1 VGRRLISL
9 RGGLLAGLVVVLVA
23 VPSPAVAQ
31 EAGACSKVVAPG
43 GSVQRLADLLAPGE
57 VGCLRAGTYTEAV
70 TVSNGGAPGQ
80 PLTLRSYPGEVATLI
95 GRLVIQKSANHVTV
109 EQLVL
114 DGQNR
119 DRLPSPTV
127 NGDHVTFRLNDVTNS
142 HSAIC
147 FVIGASN
154 VDNSVKWGRAQDTL
168 IEGNRIHG
176 CGVLPAANHDHGI
189 YVEGADDT
197 RIQGNWIYDNAD
209 RGVQLYP
216 DAQRSVVI
224 GNVIDGNGTGV
235 VFSGEGGATSNDNL
249 VAGNVITNSRLR
261 PNVESW
267 WGGPEV
273 GRGNVLRDNCV
284 SGGPRD
290 DGNGGINAADG
301 GFSSRRNRAA
311 APGFVNRAAKDF
323 RLAPDSPCRSL
334 HGAANNVPGVGGSV
348 PVTARRAARRP
359 ALRLRVRPGFV
370 RHGRRT
376 LIRGHVDLKRVKSGR
391 RVTILARGKRG
402 RHVIGR
408 SKVLAGGAFRLTRR
422 LHPHGRTV
430 RLVAV
435 VRGVGR
441 SRAVRLHVRR

>member
-1 VGRRLISL
+1 MVVGLV
-9 RGGLLAGLVVVLVA
+9 GGLFT
-23 VPSPAVAQ
+23 VPAPASAQ
-31 EAGACSKVVAPG
+31 DPAACSKVAAPG
-43 GSVQRLADLLAPGE
+43 DSVQRLADSLSPGE
-57 VGCLRAGTYTEAV
+57 VGCLRAGTYQEAV

-80 PLTLRSYPGEVATLI
+80 PLTLRSYPGEVATLV

-127 NGDHVTFRLNDVTNS
+127 NGDHVTFRLNDVANS

-154 VDNSVKWGRAQDTL
+154 VDNSVKWGRAQHTL
-168 IEGNRIHG
+168 IEGNRIHD

-197 RIQGNWIYDNAD
+197 RIQNNWIYDNAD

-273 GRGNVLRDNCV
+273 GHGNVLRDNCV

-290 DGNGGINAADG
+290 DGNGGINSADG
-301 GFSSRRNRAA
+301 GFSSRGNRAA
-311 APGFVNRAAKDF
+311 GPGFVNRAAKDF

-334 HGAANNVPGVGGSV
+334 HGSADTVPGVGGSV
-348 PVTARRAARRP
+348 PVTARRSARPRP
-359 ALRLRVRPGFV
+359 LRLRVRPGVV
-370 RHGRRT
+370 RHGGRT
-376 LIRGHVDLKRVKSGR
+376 VIRGHVDLSRVNAGR

-402 RHVIGR
+402 MHVIGR
-408 SKVLAGGAFRLTRR
+408 SKVLAGGRFRLTRR
-422 LHPHGRTV
+422 LRPHGRTV

>member
-1 VGRRLISL
+1 MVACLV
-9 RGGLLAGLVVVLVA
+9 AGLAA
-23 VPSPAVAQ
+23 VPGAASAQ
-31 EAGACSKVVAPG
+31 DAAACSKVAAPG
-43 GSVQRLADLLAPGE
+43 DSVQRLADSLSPGE
-57 VGCLRAGTYTEAV
+57 VGCLRAGTYDGAV
-70 TVSNGGAPGQ
+70 TVASGGEPGR
-80 PLTLRSYPGEVATLI
+80 PVTLRSYPGEVATI
-95 GRLVIQKSANHVTV
+95 VGRLVVQKSANHVTV

-127 NGDHVTFRLNDVTNS
+127 NGDHVTFRLNDVTNR

-154 VDNSVKWGRAQDTL
+154 IDNSVRWGRAQGTL
-168 IEGNRIHG
+168 IEGNRIHD
-176 CGVLPAANHDHGI
+176 CGKLPAANHDHGI

-197 RIQGNWIYDNAD
+197 RIEGNWIYDNAD

-216 DAQRSVVI
+216 DAQRSVVT

-273 GRGNVLRDNCV
+273 GHGNVLRDNCI

-290 DGNGGINAADG
+290 DGNGGINTADG
-301 GFSSRRNRAA
+301 GFISRDNRAA
-311 APGFVNRAAKDF
+311 GPGFVNRAAKDF
-323 RLAPDSPCRSL
+323 RLPAGSPCASL
-334 HGAANNVPGVGGSV
+334 YDAANTVPGVGGSI
-348 PVTARRAARRP
+348 PVTARRAARPP
-359 ALRLRVRPGFV
+359 ALRLRVRPGV
-370 RHGRRT
+370 VLHGRRT
-376 LIRGHVDLKRVKSGR
+376 VIRGSADLGRVKSGR

-402 RHVIGR
+402 IHVIGR

-422 LHPHGRTV
+422 LRPRGRTV

-441 SRAVRLHVRR
+441 SRAVRLNVRR

>member
-1 VGRRLISL
+1 M
-9 RGGLLAGLVVVLVA
+9 LACLVAGLVA
-23 VPSPAVAQ
+23 VPNAAFAQ
-31 EAGACSKVVAPG
+31 DAAACSKVAAPG
-43 GSVQRLADLLAPGE
+43 DSVQRLADSLSPGE
-57 VGCLRAGTYTEAV
+57 VGCLRAGTYQESL
-70 TVSNGGAPGQ
+70 TVSNGGEPGR

-95 GRLVIQKSANHVTV
+95 GRLVIQKTANHVTV

-114 DGQNR
+114 DGNNAN
-119 DRLPSPTV
+119 RLPSPTV
-127 NGDHVTFRLNDVTNS
+127 NGDHVTFRLNDVTNR

-154 VDNSVKWGRAQDTL
+154 VDNSVKWGRAQHTL
-168 IEGNRIHG
+168 IEGNRIHD

-216 DAQRSVVI
+216 DAQRSVVT

-290 DGNGGINAADG
+290 DGNGGINSADG
-301 GFSSRRNRAA
+301 GFSSRGNRAA
-311 APGFVNRAAKDF
+311 NPSFVNRAAKDF
-323 RLAPDSPCRSL
+323 RLAPDSPCQSL
-334 HGAANNVPGVGGSV
+334 YGGSDTLPGVGGSV
-348 PVTARRAARRP
+348 PVEARHAAQPR
-359 ALRLRVRPGFV
+359 ALRLRARPGVV
-370 RHGRRT
+370 RRGRRT
-376 LIRGHVDLKRVKSGR
+376 VIRGHADLSRVGAGR

-402 RHVIGR
+402 THVIGR
-408 SKVLAGGAFRLTRR
+408 SKVVAGGAFRLSRR
-422 LHPHGRTV
+422 LRPHGRAV
-430 RLVAV
+430 RLVAI
-435 VRGVGR
+435 VRGVAR
-441 SRAVRLHVRR
+441 SRPVRLSVRR